1 MDKSPEK
8 SAVSISWFV
17 VADLLVGF
25 ESPQSTH
32 PDIIS
37 RIGRVNDARAAW
49 QQVGISLSPVERLP
63 TDAKVR
69 RRW

>member
-1 MDKSPEK
+1 MDKAPEK
-8 SAVSISWFV
+8 SAVSITWFI

-37 RIGRVNDARAAW
+37 RISRVNNARTAW
-49 QQVGISLSPVERLP
+49 Q
-63 TDAKVR
+63 
-69 RRW
+69 